1 MARGRIAP
9 AKGRICLYPGSF
21 NPLHVGHMMLAHYAH
36 EHLGFDEVWLVL
48 SPLNPL
54 KDSRDTL
61 PYTLRRQ
68 LIECAIAPYP
78 YLRLETLEAH
88 LPQPHYTVRSLRALH
103 LLHPKATFA
112 MLMGADS
119 LASIGR
125 WYEAERLLQ
134 ETELYV
140 YPRPDSIMEKR
151 TDINRYHDPL
161 STLPDSLAVVSPDP
175 SERGAEPSD
184 KDKATLPLESLGNSM
199 QSLEPLDKDT
209 QHLEILDNGKTSQA
223 SEALGDIMSIEALGS
238 IHLCHDAPTSPLSS
252 TQIRT
257 ALANGIDASAL
268 LPCPH
273 LWPTLQQA
281 IQA

>member
-1 MARGRIAP
+1 M
-9 AKGRICLYPGSF
+9 
-21 NPLHVGHMMLAHYAH
+21 GHMMLAHYAH
-36 EHLGFDEVWLVL
+36 EHLGFDEVWLML

-54 KDSRDTL
+54 KDSRDAL
-61 PYTLRRQ
+61 PYALRRQ

-112 MLMGADS
+112 MLMGSDS

-140 YPRPDSIMEKR
+140 YPRPNSTADER
-151 TDINRYHDPL
+151 TNTNL
-161 STLPDSLAVVSPDP
+161 SPDHRPNNTADERADAHLSPNHRPTLSEGQAIVSPHLT
-175 SERGAEPSD
+175 ERG
-184 KDKATLPLESLGNSM
+184 T
-199 QSLEPLDKDT
+199 
-209 QHLEILDNGKTSQA
+209 
-223 SEALGDIMSIEALGS
+223 
-238 IHLCHDAPTSPLSS
+238 IHLCHDAPTSTLSS
-252 TQIRT
+252 TEIRT
-257 ALANGIDASAL
+257 ALANGTDASAL

-273 LWPTLQQA
+273 LWSSLREA
-281 IQA
+281 IQAGKA

>member
-1 MARGRIAP
+1 MTRGQIAST
-9 AKGRICLYPGSF
+9 KGRICLYPGSF

-88 LPQPHYTVRSLRALH
+88 LPLPHYTVRSLRALR
-103 LLHPKATFA
+103 LLHPKVTFA

-125 WYEAERLLQ
+125 WHQSARLLQ
-134 ETELYV
+134 ELELYV
-140 YPRPDSIMEKR
+140 YPRPGSIMEKR
-151 TDINRYHDPL
+151 TDINLSPDPIPN
-161 STLPDSLAVVSPDP
+161 SITDKRTDAHRHPDHLPDSTAEEHADAHLSHDP
-175 SERGAEPSD
+175 RPTLSEGQAIVNPLLTERG
-184 KDKATLPLESLGNSM
+184 T
-199 QSLEPLDKDT
+199 
-209 QHLEILDNGKTSQA
+209 
-223 SEALGDIMSIEALGS
+223 
-238 IHLCHDAPTSPLSS
+238 IHLCHDAPTSTLSS
-252 TQIRT
+252 TEIRT
-257 ALANGIDASAL
+257 ALANGTDASAL

-273 LWPTLQQA
+273 LWSSLREA
-281 IQA
+281 IQAGKA

>member
-36 EHLGFDEVWLVL
+36 EHLGFDEVWLML

-54 KDSRDTL
+54 KNSRDAL
-61 PYTLRRQ
+61 PYALRRQ

-112 MLMGADS
+112 MLMGSDS

-140 YPRPDSIMEKR
+140 YPRPNSTADER
-151 TDINRYHDPL
+151 TDTNL
-161 STLPDSLAVVSPDP
+161 SPDHRP
-175 SERGAEPSD
+175 TLSEGQAIVNPHLTERG
-184 KDKATLPLESLGNSM
+184 T
-199 QSLEPLDKDT
+199 
-209 QHLEILDNGKTSQA
+209 
-223 SEALGDIMSIEALGS
+223 
-238 IHLCHDAPTSPLSS
+238 IHLCHDAPTSTLSS
-252 TQIRT
+252 TEIRT
-257 ALANGIDASAL
+257 ALANGTDASAL

-273 LWPTLQQA
+273 LWPSLREA
-281 IQA
+281 IQAGKA